1 MNDTNQSYEGYSEP
15 VSCTWPL
22 IVVLG
27 ALLIVNS
34 VQFFSIVRERSA
46 VKQVTTNADQAVAR
60 YRLVSDKLE
69 SLAKDLMRLSLTNPE
84 AKEIVTQFNIQM
96 NQPAPGGTA
105 APTAPKK

>member
-1 MNDTNQSYEGYSEP
+1 MNDANQSYEGYSEP

-34 VQFFSIVRERSA
+34 VQFVSIVRERSA